1 LVSLNLRGNGIRDR
15 GLEILAEAIS
25 ESDTLEHLDIA
36 LNDITPEGIVHL
48 ASILPNSRLKIIN
61 LSKNLL
67 GDESLMLLCNNRTLE
82 KIDVSSSRISDKGV
96 YLIIYMLV
104 HCLFRIY

>member
-1 LVSLNLRGNGIRDR
+1 MSLNLRGNGIRDR

-48 ASILPNSRLKIIN
+48 ASILPNSKLKIIN

-67 GDESLMLLCNNRTLE
+67 GDESLMLMCNNRTLE

-96 YLIIYMLV
+96 NSISLYLVYLI
-104 HCLFRIY
+104 FRIY